1 MLQLVEI
8 TLTPRK
14 LIQSSYQIFLKN
26 SMFASQSLKAKQ
38 VKTNDAERAPK
49 NEIHLSYKSL

>member
-1 MLQLVEI
+1 MEI